1 MITSDRDEKIRS
13 SRFPNS
19 YNIDT
24 YLLGHKEFVIQ
35 IGLIDDSD
43 RLVSASGDSRI
54 ILWSLSKSSILQD
67 LQLTDLIDPDE
78 LARRK
83 QANLKGID
91 RFVYDTHSQRLLVH
105 LFGARFLMQ
114 FAYDP
119 EGLFKFTGT
128 IDIGVEISWFAHIRD
143 DIYLFMS
150 LDDGENTSVFRLKRI
165 QKLDDDSVEFHGLG
179 NQLTESIRIEN
190 RRIRTFLFLLLRY
203 YEFVF
208 KN

>member
-19 YNIDT
+19 YNIDA

-35 IGLIDDSD
+35 IGLIDASD

-54 ILWSLSKSSILQD
+54 ILWSLNKSAILQD
-67 LQLTDLIDPDE
+67 LQLADLIDDPAE

-91 RFVYDTHSQRLLVH
+91 RFVYDAHSRRLLVH
-105 LFGARFLMQ
+105 LLGARFLMQ

-119 EGLFKFTGT
+119 DGLFKFTGT
-128 IDIGVEISWFAHIRD
+128 IDLGVEISWFAHIRD
-143 DIYLFMS
+143 DIYLFLS
-150 LDDGENTSVFRLKRI
+150 LDDGDNTPGFRLKRI
-165 QKLDDDSVEFHGLG
+165 QKLDDDQVDFHGLG
-179 NQLTESIRIEN
+179 DQLNESIRIEN
-190 RRIRTFLFLLLRY
+190 R
-203 YEFVF
+203 
-208 KN
+208 N